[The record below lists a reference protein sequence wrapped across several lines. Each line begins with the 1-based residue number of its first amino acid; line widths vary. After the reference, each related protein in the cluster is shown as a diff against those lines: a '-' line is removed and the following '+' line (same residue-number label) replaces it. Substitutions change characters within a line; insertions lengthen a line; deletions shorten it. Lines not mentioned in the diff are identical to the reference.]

1 MTPIRPAGAGR
12 AALLGAASGSR
23 STMGLAALAVTAQ
36 AGWLARPPVRLA
48 CVVGAAI
55 ELVIDKLPITPSR
68 LQARGLISRAVTGA
82 ASAAIVARRF
92 DRSNNELQL
101 AVAAAI
107 GAAAAMKSAFIG
119 AGWRQLAARRF
130 GSDRPG
136 AVAEDLVAAT
146 VALAGVVPTR
156 AATRAARR

>member
-1 MTPIRPAGAGR
+1 
-12 AALLGAASGSR
+12 
-23 STMGLAALAVTAQ
+23 MGLAALAVTAQ
-36 AGWLARPPVRLA
+36 DGWLARPPVRLT

-82 ASAAIVARRF
+82 ASAAIVAHRV

-101 AVAAAI
+101 VVAAVI
-107 GAAAAMKSAFIG
+107 GAAAAMKSAVIG
-119 AGWRQLAARRF
+119 AGWRQLAAHKF
-130 GSDRPG
+130 SSDRPG

-146 VALAGVVPTR
+146 VALAGVVPAR
-156 AATRAARR
+156 ALPTSAPRR